1 MSMESKLLFKKFS
14 YLVTILIVIAS
25 IISCGGGPG
34 EVVTYGG
41 LVLLEDGTPLEGV
54 EVTFFWPNPPNVDS
68 DGKWIVL
75 TDEDGWYSEW
85 HNNLFRNREFTITP
99 FHADYAFEPPSY
111 YLPGSYEDNLDLNF
125 TAIPNI

>member
-1 MSMESKLLFKKFS
+1 MNLK
-14 YLVTILIVIAS
+14 
-25 IISCGGGPG
+25 IISLAFFLAVLFILTGCGGGPG

-85 HNNLFRNREFTITP
+85 HNNLFRNREFTIT
-99 FHADYAFEPPSY
+99 EPPSY